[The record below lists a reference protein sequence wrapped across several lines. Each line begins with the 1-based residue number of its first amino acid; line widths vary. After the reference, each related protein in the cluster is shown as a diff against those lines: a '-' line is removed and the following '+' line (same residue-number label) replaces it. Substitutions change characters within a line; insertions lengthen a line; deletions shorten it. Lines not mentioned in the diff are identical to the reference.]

1 MRKVIN
7 VMLQRCSD
15 SMKETFLETSV
26 ANTAHELQK
35 GLNVV
40 GWNILT
46 QLLTESNPSLVTAHI
61 PRYIELRNSY
71 QNRPNIGLSI
81 LWSVGQAGA
90 KSLHSGVKV
99 WLEVMLPVLT
109 MKHYSKFVVNYLVQ
123 LLKLHKVT
131 EATMMNKPVVDLQNF
146 LTIQDSVFI
155 VANQINKEYAR
166 SLREA
171 YPALRAICVA
181 GCRNHEMFP
190 ELLTRLS
197 SLSTP
202 DQVLDCLDLL
212 ASCLQATPAARVH
225 WHKLYVSNLPQSA
238 QLIQY
243 LDCNWSK
250 YKAEL
255 DVPDFHDTL
264 EAFQDYN
271 SSVINKEGLD
281 LATAGCDSLSGKFR
295 RGGMSW
301 FPWKTLSLLLL
312 IGTAAIIR
320 ADIERH
326 EDLQRSNIGQ
336 FLGDIGQLDRAFYV
350 SKTVSRGYKD
360 SVNWVETS
368 APWVMEKVGP
378 YYSAVQHWTLEALE
392 RVGSAKMAAM
402 EKLEEARPGSKQQ
415 MENFGIEFVKF
426 KEVAILKVQSL
437 LHTAQDTSVQIING
451 KFDWA
456 EAKLGALKNVEYI
469 QEQIL
474 AGVDYVKL
482 QVKQMTASK

>member
-1 MRKVIN
+1 

-155 VANQINKEYAR
+155 VSNQINKEYAR

-360 SVNWVETS
+360 SVNWVEAS

-378 YYSAVQHWTLEALE
+378 YYSAAQHWTLEALE

-415 MENFGIEFVKF
+415 IENFGIEFVKF